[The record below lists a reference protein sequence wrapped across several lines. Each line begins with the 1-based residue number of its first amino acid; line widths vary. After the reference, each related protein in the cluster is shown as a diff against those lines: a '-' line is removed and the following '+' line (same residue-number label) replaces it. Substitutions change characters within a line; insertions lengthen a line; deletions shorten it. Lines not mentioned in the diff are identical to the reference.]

1 MRDNVITLDLVSEVS
16 IGEFATEASTLGLP
30 PGRFPEKLQT
40 TLGNQ
45 HEFVL
50 YTVTRFEAVYK
61 QDLGCI
67 TLHVFND

>member
-1 MRDNVITLDLVSEVS
+1 MITHDEVSEVAV
-16 IGEFATEASTLGLP
+16 GEFATEASTLGLP

-45 HEFVL
+45 QEFVL

-61 QDLGCI
+61 QGRI